1 MFEVRRISTKNLAR
15 IVMTIAV
22 ILHMVIGVVVAGAVQ
37 LAQSFIAE
45 WAGVSIAAWSILT
58 IWFAGA
64 VAVAILSYILGLF
77 AAFLYNMT
85 AQWWGGL
92 RVTLIPAALKKAQK
106 QAVSQQE
113 IRPAVR
119 LAESDSEPPLVIPK
133 TIADSSDS
141 EDAPLPVLEK
151 RAVRRSPKK
160 TASVPAIEEET

>member
-1 MFEVRRISTKNLAR
+1 MFEVRRISPKNLAR

-22 ILHMVIGVVVAGAVQ
+22 MLHMAIGLVIAGAVQ
-37 LAQSFIAE
+37 LAQSFITE

-64 VAVAILSYILGLF
+64 VAVGIVSYILGLF

-92 RVTLIPAALKKAQK
+92 RVTLIPVGLQKAQK
-106 QAVSQQE
+106 QAISQQE
-113 IRPAVR
+113 AKPAVR

-133 TIADSSDS
+133 TLADSSDS
-141 EDAPLPVLEK
+141 ETVSAPALEK
-151 RAVRRSPKK
+151 RPVRRSPKK
-160 TASVPAIEEET
+160 TASVPAIEEEA